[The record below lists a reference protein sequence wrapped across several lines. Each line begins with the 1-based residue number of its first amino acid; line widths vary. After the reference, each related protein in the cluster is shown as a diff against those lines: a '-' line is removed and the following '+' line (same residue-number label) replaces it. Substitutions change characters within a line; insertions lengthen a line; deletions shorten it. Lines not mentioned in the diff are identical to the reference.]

1 MNIKRVIKR
10 KDQIVINPDGE
21 AVSYHDGDT
30 NRFSLMVG
38 AWVDQGGVIEEI
50 NKALIDIKTDAIG
63 EVKQFATDIRAKLTN
78 HADQYQLAGWVGKS
92 EIAKRVIAGT
102 ASAQEVA
109 SIQAEVDKRGQG
121 ETVEELANKQLE
133 KSIRLTTSA
142 AIIDGMESAAITAIE
157 STQTSEELDT
167 LMASLLVDAESELNG
182 LLAGAQ

>member
-1 MNIKRVIKR
+1 MKQYQTTENGNFVNNGIFVPNDVSNRYYIKMIQEVSDGNAEILPFPEQTMNERKGRAIKSV
-10 KDQIVINPDGE
+10 
-21 AVSYHDGDT
+21 
-30 NRFSLMVG
+30 
-38 AWVDQGGVIEEI
+38 
-50 NKALIDIKTDAIG
+50 KTFAADA
-63 EVKQFATDIRAKLTN
+63 RAKLTN
-78 HADQYQLAGWVGKS
+78 YADQYQLAGWVGKS

-102 ASAQEVA
+102 ATAQEVA
-109 SIQAEVDKRGQG
+109 SIQAEVDKRGKG

-167 LMASLLVDAESELNG
+167 LMASLLVGAESELNG